1 MKHLKTFEAISPEER
16 KKKEEDA
23 VETFAELLEE
33 NPLSK
38 DHDFYMFL
46 ARESFKEAEGGLYK
60 KTLEIE
66 NMVRM
71 TPDIQSLMSSKGLE
85 MRAMYQNDCK
95 LYHIWLPQEFR
106 EEVEGQGGGL
116 DPWIVDLID
125 KYKMRGDGDGHGR
138 KVYKD
143 VLDRKKFRDKF
154 NI

>member
-1 MKHLKTFEAISPEER
+1 MKHLKTFEKISSKER
-16 KKKEEDA
+16 KKEEEQ
-23 VETFAELLEE
+23 VEIFSELFAE

-38 DHDFYMFL
+38 DHDFYMFI
-46 ARESFKEAEGGLYK
+46 ARDTFKEAEGGMYK

-71 TPDIQSLMSSKGLE
+71 TPDIQSLMASKGLE
-85 MRAMYQNDCK
+85 MRAMFQHDSK

-125 KYKMRGDGDGHGR
+125 KYKRKGSDEHGR
-138 KVYKD
+138 QVYKD
-143 VLDRKKFRDKF
+143 VIDRKKFRDKF

>member
-1 MKHLKTFEAISPEER
+1 MKHLKTFEAAR
-16 KKKEEDA
+16 DKKKEEDA

-38 DHDFYMFL
+38 DHDFYMFI
-46 ARESFKEAEGGLYK
+46 ASDAFKEAEGGMYK

-71 TPDIQSLMSSKGLE
+71 TPDIQSLMASKGLE
-85 MRAMYQNDCK
+85 MRSRFQNNST

-106 EEVEGQGGGL
+106 EEFEGQGGSL
-116 DPWIVDLID
+116 APWIVDLID
-125 KYKMRGDGDGHGR
+125 KYKRKGSDEHGR
-138 KVYKD
+138 QVYKD
-143 VLDRKKFRDKF
+143 VIDRKKFRDKF